1 MRGLFFLSLVGG
13 LGLVALLSLGI
24 WQLQRL
30 EEKEDILATIEAR
43 IAAAPVPLPA
53 APSQERDRY
62 RAVAVTGEIEAPELH
77 VFWVTKDAATGYRI
91 ISPLVTADGRRV
103 LLDRGFVL
111 AADKDKV
118 RTVGTSS
125 LTGNLLWPD
134 DGDWTTPAPEVDT
147 NILYARDVG
156 YMAKRLD
163 TEPVLIVVR
172 TTSSDA
178 EVTPQPV
185 TTEGIPNNH
194 LQYAITWFSLAL
206 IWAAMTAYFLRR
218 SRAKSE
224 G

>member
-13 LGLVALLSLGI
+13 LGLAVLLSLGI
-24 WQLQRL
+24 WQVQRMTWKEGLL
-30 EEKEDILATIEAR
+30 ETIEAR
-43 IAAAPVPLPA
+43 IAADPVPLPT
-53 APSQERDRY
+53 APSEEQDRY
-62 RAVAVTGEIEAPELH
+62 RAVAVSGEIEDRELH
-77 VFWVTKDAATGYRI
+77 IFWVTKEAETGYRI
-91 ISPLVTADGRRV
+91 ISPLVTPEGRRV
-103 LLDRGFVL
+103 LLDRGFVP
-111 AADKDKV
+111 AAAKDAA
-118 RTVGTSS
+118 RMSGASAI
-125 LTGNLLWPD
+125 TGNLLWPD

-147 NILYARDVG
+147 NILYARDVD

-185 TTEGIPNNH
+185 TTAGIPNNH